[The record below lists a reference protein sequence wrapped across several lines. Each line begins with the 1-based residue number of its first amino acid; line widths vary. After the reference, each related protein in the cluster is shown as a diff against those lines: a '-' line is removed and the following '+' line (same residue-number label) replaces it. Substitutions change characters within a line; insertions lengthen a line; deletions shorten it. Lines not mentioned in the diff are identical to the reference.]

1 MAEKKMEGHTM
12 RKSLYALTMALALA
26 VSTAPVMAEETS
38 TEEGAEIAADENT
51 VEGIEAMI
59 QKLEKQIAELKQK
72 LKELRGEDAIQE
84 GDIVYQDDMVIITYN
99 GISDEYGRYD
109 IMLTAENL
117 TDKKIR
123 VQTSD
128 TSINGYM
135 TYQMFSVGLEANK
148 KSKGTL
154 TIDDSVEVESIEDLQ
169 NVETKIQ
176 VLDDTTY
183 EELLLTDPITINF
196 NIEK

>member
-1 MAEKKMEGHTM
+1 MEGHTM

-72 LKELRGEDAIQE
+72 LKELRGENAIQE

>member
-1 MAEKKMEGHTM
+1 MEGHTM

-154 TIDDSVEVESIEDLQ
+154 TIDDSVEIENIEDLQ

>member
-1 MAEKKMEGHTM
+1 M

-72 LKELRGEDAIQE
+72 LKELRGENAIQE

-148 KSKGTL
+148 KSKGAL
-154 TIDDSVEVESIEDLQ
+154 TIDDSVEVENIEDLQ

>member
-1 MAEKKMEGHTM
+1 M
-12 RKSLYALTMALALA
+12 RKSLYALNMALALA
-26 VSTAPVMAEETS
+26 VSTAPVMAMAEETS

-59 QKLEKQIAELKQK
+59 QQLEKQIAELKQK

-154 TIDDSVEVESIEDLQ
+154 TIDDSVEVENIEDLQ
-169 NVETKIQ
+169 NVEAKIQ
-176 VLDDTTY
+176 ILDDTTY

>member
-1 MAEKKMEGHTM
+1 MEGHTM
-12 RKSLYALTMALALA
+12 RKSLYALTMALALT

-154 TIDDSVEVESIEDLQ
+154 TIDDSVEIENIEDLQ

>member
-1 MAEKKMEGHTM
+1 MEGHTM

-59 QKLEKQIAELKQK
+59 QKLESQIAELKQK
-72 LKELRGEDAIQE
+72 LKELRGENAIQE

-154 TIDDSVEVESIEDLQ
+154 TIDDSVEVENIEDLQ

>member
-1 MAEKKMEGHTM
+1 MEGHTM

-99 GISDEYGRYD
+99 GISDDYGRYD

-154 TIDDSVEVESIEDLQ
+154 TIDDSVEVENVEDLQ

>member
-1 MAEKKMEGHTM
+1 MEGHTM

-72 LKELRGEDAIQE
+72 LKELRGEDVIQE

-99 GISDEYGRYD
+99 GISDDYGRYD

-154 TIDDSVEVESIEDLQ
+154 TIDDSVEIENIEDLQ

-183 EELLLTDPITINF
+183 EELLLTNPITINF

>member
-1 MAEKKMEGHTM
+1 M

-26 VSTAPVMAEETS
+26 VSTAPVMAMAEETS

-59 QKLEKQIAELKQK
+59 QQLEKQIAELKQK

-154 TIDDSVEVESIEDLQ
+154 TIDDSVEVENIEDLQ
-169 NVETKIQ
+169 NVEAKIQ
-176 VLDDTTY
+176 ILDDTTY

>member
-1 MAEKKMEGHTM
+1 M
-12 RKSLYALTMALALA
+12 RKSFYALTMALALA

-59 QKLEKQIAELKQK
+59 QQLEKQIAGLKQK

-84 GDIVYQDDMVIITYN
+84 GDIVYQDDMVIVTYN

-154 TIDDSVEVESIEDLQ
+154 TIDDSVEVENIEDLQ

-183 EELLLTDPITINF
+183 EELLLTEPITINF

>member
-1 MAEKKMEGHTM
+1 MEGHTM

-59 QKLEKQIAELKQK
+59 QKLESQIAELKQK
-72 LKELRGEDAIQE
+72 LKELRGENAIQE

-154 TIDDSVEVESIEDLQ
+154 TIDDSVEVENIEDLQ
-169 NVETKIQ
+169 NIETKIQ

>member
-1 MAEKKMEGHTM
+1 MEGHTM

-72 LKELRGEDAIQE
+72 LKELRGENAIQE

-154 TIDDSVEVESIEDLQ
+154 TIDDSVEIENIEDLQ

-176 VLDDTTY
+176 ILDDTTY

>member
-1 MAEKKMEGHTM
+1 MEGHTM

-59 QKLEKQIAELKQK
+59 QQLEKQIAELKQK

-154 TIDDSVEVESIEDLQ
+154 TIDDSVEVENIEDLQ

>member
-1 MAEKKMEGHTM
+1 
-12 RKSLYALTMALALA
+12 
-26 VSTAPVMAEETS
+26 
-38 TEEGAEIAADENT
+38 
-51 VEGIEAMI
+51 
-59 QKLEKQIAELKQK
+59 
-72 LKELRGEDAIQE
+72 
-84 GDIVYQDDMVIITYN
+84 
-99 GISDEYGRYD
+99 
-109 IMLTAENL
+109 
-117 TDKKIR
+117 
-123 VQTSD
+123 
-128 TSINGYM
+128 M